1 MNSTLRRTLTVTA
14 AAVLGTML
22 VASTALAVG
31 ASAAT
36 AASPAAS
43 PATSP
48 ATAPPWEPDPDSVG
62 ALIFYN
68 SSGQVVTGGSTT
80 ESPVAAYVEGT
91 KTLRSGDTKASLFG
105 YLPVKGQTTGEWS
118 GEQLGSTT
126 AFPNTSA
133 PAPLKTSTLPVE
145 TGSPGDETLAELEED
160 FPNLDTSNDGY
171 AGMYQLRLRTSR
183 PDEGLTITY
192 DSADIKITGST
203 WSVVYSP
210 APTTTTLS
218 VSPASAA
225 NHGSTVKL
233 TATVTPSAAAGSVEF
248 RDRSKILNT
257 VTVASGKASYSTDT
271 LADGVQKLSTEFV
284 PADAGT
290 YRSSTSSAHD
300 ITVSARATT
309 TSLKASSST
318 ITEGKSLTLTAK
330 ESPSTAG
337 SVTFYSGTKKLAAV
351 KVSKGEA
358 KYAST
363 KYAVGSRSFKATFT
377 PSNTADYKQSTSKV
391 VSVKVE
397 K

>member
-1 MNSTLRRTLTVTA
+1 MNSALLRTLTATA

-31 ASAAT
+31 ASAA
-36 AASPAAS
+36 SGAS

-80 ESPVAAYVEGT
+80 ESPVAAYVQGT
-91 KTLRSGDTKASLFG
+91 KTLRSGDTKVSLFG

-248 RDRSKILNT
+248 RDGSKILKT

-271 LADGVQKLSTEFV
+271 LADGVQKLSAKFV
-284 PADAGT
+284 PTDAGT

>member
-1 MNSTLRRTLTVTA
+1 MNSALLRTLTATA

-31 ASAAT
+31 ASAA
-36 AASPAAS
+36 SGAS

-91 KTLRSGDTKASLFG
+91 KTLRSGDTKVSLFG

-248 RDRSKILNT
+248 RDGSKILKT

-271 LADGVQKLSTEFV
+271 LADGVQKLSAKFV
-284 PADAGT
+284 PTDAGT